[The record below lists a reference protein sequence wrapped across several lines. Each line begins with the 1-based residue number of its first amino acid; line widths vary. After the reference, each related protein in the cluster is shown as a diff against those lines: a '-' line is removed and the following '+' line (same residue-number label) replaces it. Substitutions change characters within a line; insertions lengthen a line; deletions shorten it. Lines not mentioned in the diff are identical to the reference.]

1 MPPVPPSYQWVEVSV
16 ARMGLLDQSDA
27 VTDVEDE
34 DEVGEVVIRRNGAA
48 WASLQQLWA
57 K

>member
-27 VTDVEDE
+27 VTDIEDE

>member
-1 MPPVPPSYQWVEVSV
+1 MPPVQPSYQWVEVSV
-16 ARMGLLDQSDA
+16 ARMDSLEPDA
-27 VTDVEDE
+27 VTDIQDE
-34 DEVGEVVIRRNGAA
+34 HEVGEGVIRRNGAA